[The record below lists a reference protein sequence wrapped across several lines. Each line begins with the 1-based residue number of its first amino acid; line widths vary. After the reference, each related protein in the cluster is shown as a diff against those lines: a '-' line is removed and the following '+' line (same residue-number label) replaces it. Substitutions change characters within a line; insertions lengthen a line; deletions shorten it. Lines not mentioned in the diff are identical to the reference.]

1 MNILGEMACWV
12 MGYVLRIEKLM
23 NNLLLTSSIA
33 KKQVTSRVLLCVL
46 HDSYCMLWESLSRRI
61 NKRGTYGINIITID
75 FVKASVYN
83 REILDMKK
91 MFQLSAF
98 KFQWHRISVE
108 FILLYVLAKQYMVRI
123 CFVLCNQ
130 NVLRTKNTWLQL
142 VSVHHVAGYT
152 DIVQCDSIFCSWA
165 KEKKSQANFP

>member
-1 MNILGEMACWV
+1 MNILREMACWV

-33 KKQVTSRVLLCVL
+33 KKRVTSHVLLCVL
-46 HDSYCMLWESLSRRI
+46 HDSYCMLWESLRRRI
-61 NKRGTYGINIITID
+61 SKRGTYGINIITID

-91 MFQLSAF
+91 VFQLSAF

-108 FILLYVLAKQYMVRI
+108 FILLYVLAKQYMVCIALFCATRMCYEQRI
-123 CFVLCNQ
+123 HGCNWFLC
-130 NVLRTKNTWLQL
+130 TM
-142 VSVHHVAGYT
+142 
-152 DIVQCDSIFCSWA
+152 
-165 KEKKSQANFP
+165 

>member
-12 MGYVLRIEKLM
+12 MGYVLCIEKLM

-46 HDSYCMLWESLSRRI
+46 HDSYCMLWESLSRII

-91 MFQLSAF
+91 LFQLLSAF

-108 FILLYVLAKQYMVRI
+108 FILLCVLAKQYMVCIALFCATRMCYEQRI
-123 CFVLCNQ
+123 HGCNWFLC
-130 NVLRTKNTWLQL
+130 T
-142 VSVHHVAGYT
+142 
-152 DIVQCDSIFCSWA
+152 I
-165 KEKKSQANFP
+165 

>member
-1 MNILGEMACWV
+1 

-33 KKQVTSRVLLCVL
+33 KKQVTSSVLLYVL
-46 HDSYCMLWESLSRRI
+46 HDSYCLLWESLSRII
-61 NKRGTYGINIITID
+61 NKRETYGINIITID

-98 KFQWHRISVE
+98 KFQWHRISV
-108 FILLYVLAKQYMVRI
+108 
-123 CFVLCNQ
+123 
-130 NVLRTKNTWLQL
+130 
-142 VSVHHVAGYT
+142 
-152 DIVQCDSIFCSWA
+152 
-165 KEKKSQANFP
+165 

>member
-46 HDSYCMLWESLSRRI
+46 HDCYCMLWESLSRII

-91 MFQLSAF
+91 LFQLLSAF

-108 FILLYVLAKQYMVRI
+108 FILLYVLAKQYMV
-123 CFVLCNQ
+123 CALLC
-130 NVLRTKNTWLQL
+130 
-142 VSVHHVAGYT
+142 SVQPECVMNKEYMAAIG
-152 DIVQCDSIFCSWA
+152 FCAPFSRLHRH
-165 KEKKSQANFP
+165 